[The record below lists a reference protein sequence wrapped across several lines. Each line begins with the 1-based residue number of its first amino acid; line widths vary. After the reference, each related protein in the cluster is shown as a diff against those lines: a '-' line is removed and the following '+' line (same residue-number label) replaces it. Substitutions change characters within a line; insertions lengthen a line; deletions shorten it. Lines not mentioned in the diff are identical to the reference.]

1 MPIASK
7 KPDGLTH
14 KNSLNDWEMFGIPMF
29 GRDRHSLLKLVE
41 AIPENGQTWIATV
54 NPEFVMKAQEDR
66 DFMRILQN
74 KTTYNVSDGVG
85 LLWAKEVLKVKSSQV
100 LTRIG
105 KRLVKGFLVGMEV
118 IRGRK
123 MDGLI
128 SGADLIDSLCKE
140 AAENNKSVFFLG
152 GWGDRGARSAAFFK
166 KKYPALIVA
175 GSYAGNRNGED
186 EKTLSVLKEYDI
198 DYLFVA
204 YAMKTQ
210 EEWINRNLDNLKV
223 RLVMGVGRSFD
234 YYSGDLRRAPGWVR
248 KMGFEWL
255 FSLVMEPSRWKRQLA
270 LPRFIGKVL
279 VENNS
284 NDNMSV

>member
-1 MPIASK
+1 MAMKRK
-7 KPDGLTH
+7 KMDRSTYKSGLS
-14 KNSLNDWEMFGIPMF
+14 NWDIFGTPMF
-29 GRDRHSLLKLVE
+29 GRDRFALLKLVGSL
-41 AIPENGQTWIATV
+41 PENAQAWIATV
-54 NPEFVMKAQEDR
+54 NPEFVMKAQEDM

-74 KTTYNVSDGVG
+74 RTTYNVADGVG

-118 IRGRK
+118 IGGRK

-152 GWGDRGARSAAFFK
+152 GWGDRGARSAALFK
-166 KKYPALIVA
+166 KKYPTLKVS
-175 GSYAGNRNGED
+175 GSYAGNRVGED
-186 EKTLSVLKEYDI
+186 EKTLKVLSEYKI

-210 EEWINRNLDNLKV
+210 EEWINRNLDKLKI

-234 YYSGDLRRAPGWVR
+234 YYSGDLRRAPTWVR

-255 FSLVMEPSRWKRQLA
+255 YSLIMEPKRWKRQLA

-279 VENNS
+279 VS
-284 NDNMSV
+284 DR